1 MEPTGLWGGG
11 GEREPP
17 RVDPG
22 EAWWGV
28 GPWSLPTG
36 TQISHMPPSPVYWA
50 NKAIADILP
59 TTYEYGQ
66 MTISGTT
73 WSWNQ

>member
-11 GEREPP
+11 GERELP

-22 EAWWGV
+22 EAWGGRAV
-28 GPWSLPTG
+28 ESPYGYADFPHAP
-36 TQISHMPPSPVYWA
+36 PVYLA

-59 TTYEYGQ
+59 PTYGCGQ

-73 WSWNQ
+73 WSWNH